1 MDSGNGTHAPRFPE
15 SPQDLRS
22 TTTCPYCFTPT
33 HGAPQCVSC
42 GIDLT
47 NPRLAEVFK
56 LSTQSAE
63 LITRRGR
70 LLAEIRAE
78 QDAQFVAAAPVEE
91 PVEAP
96 AAAPVNEM
104 PPLPALPRQ
113 AQEQHPH
120 GSIAGAWLNQP
131 APPLPEQPQAAP
143 SAPKRSGVQLAMLIT
158 GIGFLAVAALVFV
171 TVAFV
176 LFDLVVR
183 AAITVAITAGVIGLA
198 SWLRRRK
205 LGATAEGVAVL
216 GAVLLALDAWAIPAL
231 KLFGLDQADPALYW
245 GVALLVLTA
254 IFGAWWRWSKLA
266 TPKLLASITLL
277 PAITLLVAWLAH
289 LPLDDHLGW
298 ALGLATTSV
307 ASVGAAR
314 AWQRAAEARNDTDP
328 LPVGISLSL
337 GVASL
342 LMVPTVLGVAPE
354 PDTGILVAILALAIA
369 AVAAVLMVLWA
380 TREPQ
385 ARKFASF
392 ADLAAAFAAV
402 LLLGIG
408 IRTGAAIVR
417 ALPEYPSGI
426 GDGPVVVGFGF
437 ALPFLFAGVLAWRV
451 IASKQPALR
460 RSAAFGSYS
469 AAALAVIPLLVILL
483 QLAHAGIVFT
493 DRGADAPA
501 HLALLLASLLGLIV
515 SAVPLFGRGDAHLG
529 KGFPNLLPIAAPVA
543 GTLATVTAA
552 ALPGAALG
560 AGLSVIT
567 TAACAGLVATRF
579 MSPERTV
586 TLRFASIAALA
597 SSLVLITLFVG
608 VGELLPTVLLA
619 SVAGILLVARTLRPA
634 TPGLALTIF
643 AIILAGI
650 SWCSVIAGIA
660 LELEVVASA
669 GFMVRMVTGVVII
682 AMLLVVGAAGARLE
696 LARGESHLVAIVGF
710 VIAYTSMLLFTF
722 DTSDITSDSD
732 WMFWCLGALFLLVVA
747 SLVVAILWDARGSS
761 PQPTPRF
768 QGTIALTSLWM
779 LVGTAMFAFGRPLT
793 DEFRFGWGYALI
805 GVIVFGLTLLIR
817 RANNGHVNTV
827 PAEAFGLVGVLG
839 AFGAAFIR
847 ADPDRL
853 WPWFVFAIACATP
866 LLARVRPD
874 AVHPGWSRAATWI
887 SASSLAVIGP
897 IFVARAVPDALAVV
911 IAAPTLLALAIV
923 ATVAVVR
930 ASRYSAAPAQATI
943 ALSLGLSL
951 ATATLLA
958 DWQTSPTA
966 WFAFALGAAAIVAAI
981 QLPARGVW
989 EWARLGLAAPG
1000 GLGAALGMA
1009 ALGFQPLDAIERTG
1023 SIPGVLASTL
1033 FVALGLLVPLVSLA
1047 PISRVLGSSPGID
1060 PELRRNLLLGV
1071 WAAVLLT
1078 TTIAPIGIAAANARW
1093 VDLVGTLV
1101 GVAAAVAVLT
1111 AMFRRTNLLVWVV
1124 VALIAGGAHAFF
1136 IATEPVGVS
1145 SELPLVVASL
1155 IGLGALATL
1164 KSARP
1169 LLPLAAW
1176 LVLTTLPLAGTG
1188 LGLWW
1193 TVIAAGLPAVA
1204 VAILAVVR
1212 CRRDRDA
1219 TPTLDLLTLLLPLF
1233 ATGLTLDTDVIKLG
1247 LLLSA
1252 VSGLVAAFGITLPR
1266 PRTSWGPVARAGT
1279 AVATIAAVLW
1289 LWEGS
1294 DELAIGVPVGVI
1306 LAAFVA
1312 GLWLLL
1318 RLAERASSD
1327 AERAGYAVAVPVAFT
1342 IAAVP
1347 ALLEHPVAAGVAA
1360 VVGAAVA
1367 ATLASVSFFAR
1378 RLDLR
1383 LGGIGFGVVSVW
1395 FAAITVTQGV
1405 TASDAW
1411 VLQPLCL
1418 AAATVGAVALRAF
1431 PKLRS
1436 WAALG
1441 APIIASLAIALAAEL
1456 QQPTW
1461 WRIGLATVLIVAA
1474 ILIGALLHLQA
1485 PLLLGIVAAVLHIVV
1500 MWQMFLPP
1508 IAVPWWAW
1516 LAAAGVVLVF
1526 VAATYEKRMR
1536 DARKLAASIGS
1547 LR

>member
-1 MDSGNGTHAPRFPE
+1 MDSGNDTHAPRFPE
-15 SPQDLRS
+15 SPQDLLS

-33 HGAPQCVSC
+33 HGAPRCVSC
-42 GIDLT
+42 GLDLT

-56 LSTQSAE
+56 LSTSSAE
-63 LITRRGR
+63 LLTQRGR
-70 LLAEIRAE
+70 ILAEIRAE
-78 QDAQFVAAAPVEE
+78 QDAQY
-91 PVEAP
+91 VEAEVP
-96 AAAPVNEM
+96 AP
-104 PPLPALPRQ
+104 PALPQ
-113 AQEQHPH
+113 QQSAPSPAPQ

-131 APPLPEQPQAAP
+131 APPLPQPEPRSEAEP
-143 SAPKRSGVQLAMLIT
+143 STPKRSGVQLAMLIT

-176 LFDLVVR
+176 LFDLIVR
-183 AAITVAITAGVIGLA
+183 AAITVAITAGVIALA

-231 KLFGLDQADPALYW
+231 KLFGLDRADPALYW

-254 IFGAWWRWSKLA
+254 IFGAWWRWSKLS

-277 PAITLLVAWLAH
+277 PAITLLIAWLAR

-298 ALGLATTSV
+298 ALGLATASV
-307 ASVGAAR
+307 GSVGAAR
-314 AWQRAAEARNDTDP
+314 AWQRAAEARIDTDP
-328 LPVGISLSL
+328 LPVGISLAL

-342 LMVPTVLGVAPE
+342 LLVPTVLGIAPE
-354 PDTGILVAILALAIA
+354 PNAGILVAILALAIA
-369 AVAAVLMVLWA
+369 AVAAVLMVLWT

-392 ADLAAAFAAV
+392 ADIAAAVAAV

-408 IRTGAAIVR
+408 LRTGAALVR

-426 GDGPVVVGFGF
+426 GDDPGVVGLGF

-451 IASKQPALR
+451 AASQQPALR
-460 RSAAFGSYS
+460 RSAMFGSYS
-469 AAALAVIPLLVILL
+469 AAALATIPLLVILL
-483 QLAHAGIVFT
+483 QLAIAGVVFT

-501 HLALLLASLLGLIV
+501 HLALLLASLLGLLV
-515 SAVPLFGRGDAHLG
+515 SAVPLFWRGDAHLG
-529 KGFPNLLPIAAPVA
+529 KGFPSLLPIAAPVT
-543 GTLATVTAA
+543 GTLASVTAA
-552 ALPGAALG
+552 SLPGAALG
-560 AGLSVIT
+560 AGLSVIA

-579 MSPERTV
+579 MSPDRTL
-586 TLRFASIAALA
+586 TLRSTSIAALA
-597 SSLVLITLFVG
+597 SSLVLMTLFFG

-619 SVAGILLVARTLRPA
+619 SVACILLVARTLRPA
-634 TPGLALTIF
+634 TPGLAVTIF
-643 AIILAGI
+643 AVVLAVVA
-650 SWCSVIAGIA
+650 WCSVIVGIA
-660 LELEVVASA
+660 LELEEVASA
-669 GFMVRMVTGVVII
+669 GFMMRMVTGVVII
-682 AMLLVVGAAGARLE
+682 AMPLVVGAAGARLE
-696 LARGESHLVAIVGF
+696 LPRGESHLVAIVGF
-710 VIAYTSMLLFTF
+710 VIACTGMLLLTF
-722 DTSDITSDSD
+722 DTSNNDSD
-732 WMFWCLGALFLLVVA
+732 WMFWSLGALFLLVVA
-747 SLVVAILWDARGSS
+747 ALVAAILWDARGST

-768 QGTIALTSLWM
+768 QGTIALASLWM
-779 LVGTAMFAFGRPLT
+779 LVGTAIFAFGQPLT
-793 DEFRFGWGYALI
+793 DEFRFGWGYAFVGL
-805 GVIVFGLTLLIR
+805 IVFGVTLLIR
-817 RANNGHVNTV
+817 RACNGHINTV
-827 PAEAFGLVGVLG
+827 PAEGFGLVGVAG
-839 AFGAAFIR
+839 ALAAAFIR

-874 AVHPGWSRAATWI
+874 AVHPGWSRAATWV
-887 SASSLAVIGP
+887 SAASLAVIGP
-897 IFVARAVPDALAVV
+897 IFVSRSVADALAVV

-923 ATVAVVR
+923 AIVAVVR
-930 ASRYSAAPAQATI
+930 ASRYPAAPAQATI
-943 ALSLGLSL
+943 ALSLGISL
-951 ATATLLA
+951 ATTTFLA

-966 WFAFALGAAAIVAAI
+966 WFTLALGIAAIVAAI
-981 QLPARGVW
+981 TLPARGVW
-989 EWARLGLAAPG
+989 AWARLGLAAPG
-1000 GLGAALGMA
+1000 GLGAALGMV
-1009 ALGFQPLDAIERTG
+1009 ALGLRSLDAIDATG
-1023 SIPGVLASTL
+1023 SIPGGLASAVFVTL
-1033 FVALGLLVPLVSLA
+1033 GIAVPLILLA
-1047 PISRVLGSSPGID
+1047 PISRVLGTSPGID
-1060 PELRRNLLLGV
+1060 PELRRNLQLGV

-1078 TTIAPIGIAAANARW
+1078 ATIAPIGIAAANARS

-1101 GVAAAVAVLT
+1101 GVAAAIAVLA
-1111 AMFRRTNLLVWVV
+1111 AMFRHTNLLAWVV
-1124 VALIAGGAHAFF
+1124 IALLTGGAHAFF
-1136 IATEPVGVS
+1136 VATQPAGVA
-1145 SELPLVVASL
+1145 SELPLVVAAL

-1164 KSARP
+1164 RSARP

-1193 TVIAAGLPAVA
+1193 TVIAAGIPAVA
-1204 VAILAVVR
+1204 VAVLAVVR
-1212 CRRDRDA
+1212 FRRDREA

-1233 ATGLTLDTDVIKLG
+1233 ATGLTFDTDAIKVG

-1252 VSGLVAAFGITLPR
+1252 VAGLVAAFGITLPR
-1266 PRTSWGPVARAGT
+1266 PRTSWGPAARAGT

-1294 DELAIGVPVGVI
+1294 SELAIGVPVGVI

-1318 RLAERASSD
+1318 RLAERASSNV
-1327 AERAGYAVAVPVAFT
+1327 ERAGYAAAVPLAFT
-1342 IAAVP
+1342 VAALP
-1347 ALLEHPVAAGVAA
+1347 ALLEHPLAAGIAA
-1360 VVGAAVA
+1360 VVGAAA
-1367 ATLASVSFFAR
+1367 AAALVSASFPTR

-1383 LGGIGFGVVSVW
+1383 LGGSGFGAVSIV
-1395 FAAITVTQGV
+1395 FAAIAVAQDV
-1405 TASDAW
+1405 EASDAW

-1418 AAATVGAVALRAF
+1418 AAAAVGAVALRTY

-1441 APIIASLAIALAAEL
+1441 APLIASLAIALAAEFQL
-1456 QQPTW
+1456 PSW
-1461 WRIGLATVLIVAA
+1461 WRIGLATALIVAA
-1474 ILIGALLHLQA
+1474 ILVGALLRLQA
-1485 PLLLGIVAAVLHIVV
+1485 PLLIGIAAAVLHIVV

>member
-1 MDSGNGTHAPRFPE
+1 MDSGNDTHAPRFPE

-42 GIDLT
+42 GLDLT

-56 LSTQSAE
+56 LSTSSAD
-63 LITRRGR
+63 LLTQRGR
-70 LLAEIRAE
+70 ILAEIRAE
-78 QDAQFVAAAPVEE
+78 QDARFVEAPVEAE
-91 PVEAP
+91 PA
-96 AAAPVNEM
+96 EM
-104 PPLPALPRQ
+104 PPLPALPQ
-113 AQEQHPH
+113 QQPSPSPAPH

-131 APPLPEQPQAAP
+131 APPLRQPEPRPEAEP
-143 SAPKRSGVQLAMLIT
+143 STPKRSGVQLAMLIT

-183 AAITVAITAGVIGLA
+183 AAITIAITAGVIALA

-231 KLFGLDQADPALYW
+231 KLFGLDRADPALYW

-254 IFGAWWRWSKLA
+254 VFGAWWRWSKLA
-266 TPKLLASITLL
+266 TPRLLASITLL
-277 PAITLLVAWLAH
+277 PAITLLVTW
-289 LPLDDHLGW
+289 
-298 ALGLATTSV
+298 
-307 ASVGAAR
+307 
-314 AWQRAAEARNDTDP
+314 

-342 LMVPTVLGVAPE
+342 LLVPTVLGVAPE
-354 PDTGILVAILALAIA
+354 PDASILVAILALAIA
-369 AVAAVLMVLWA
+369 AVAAVLMVLWT

-426 GDGPVVVGFGF
+426 GDDPGVVGFGF
-437 ALPFLFAGVLAWRV
+437 ALPFLLAGVLAWRV
-451 IASKQPALR
+451 AASKLPGLR
-460 RSAAFGSYS
+460 RSAVFGSYS
-469 AAALAVIPLLVILL
+469 AAALAIIPFLVILL

-501 HLALLLASLLGLIV
+501 HLALLLASLLGLLV
-515 SAVPLFGRGDAHLG
+515 SAVPLFWRGDTHLG
-529 KGFPNLLPIAAPVA
+529 KGFPNLLPIAAPVT
-543 GTLATVTAA
+543 GILASVTAA

-560 AGLSVIT
+560 AGLSLIT

-579 MSPERTV
+579 MSPDRTLK
-586 TLRFASIAALA
+586 LRFASIAALA
-597 SSLVLITLFVG
+597 SSLVLITLFFG

-619 SVAGILLVARTLRPA
+619 SVAGILLVVRTLRPA

-643 AIILAGI
+643 AVVLAVVA
-650 SWCSVIAGIA
+650 WCSVIAGIA

-682 AMLLVVGAAGARLE
+682 AMLLVVGAAGARIE
-696 LARGESHLVAIVGF
+696 LPRGEAHLVAIVGF
-710 VIAYTSMLLFTF
+710 VIACTGMLLFTF
-722 DTSDITSDSD
+722 NTSDNNID
-732 WMFWCLGALFLLVVA
+732 WMFWSMGALFLLVAAALVA
-747 SLVVAILWDARGSS
+747 AILWDARGSS

-779 LVGTAMFAFGRPLT
+779 LIGAAMFAFGRPLT
-793 DEFRFGWGYALI
+793 DEFRFGWGYALV
-805 GVIVFGLTLLIR
+805 GVIVFGVTLLVR
-817 RANNGHVNTV
+817 RACNGHVNTV
-827 PAEAFGLVGVLG
+827 PAEAFGLMGVLG

-847 ADPDRL
+847 ADPDLL
-853 WPWFVFAIACATP
+853 WPWFVFAVACATP

-874 AVHPGWSRAATWI
+874 AIHPGWSRAATWI
-887 SASSLAVIGP
+887 SASSLAIIGP
-897 IFVARAVPDALAVV
+897 IFVSRSVPDALAVV

-930 ASRYSAAPAQATI
+930 APRYPAAPAQATI
-943 ALSLGLSL
+943 ALSLGISL
-951 ATATLLA
+951 ATTTLLA

-966 WFAFALGAAAIVAAI
+966 WFALALGIAAIVAAI
-981 QLPARGVW
+981 ALPARGVW
-989 EWARLGLAAPG
+989 EWTRLGLAAPG
-1000 GLGAALGMA
+1000 GLGAALAMV
-1009 ALGFQPLDAIERTG
+1009 ALGLQPLDAIERTG
-1023 SIPGVLASTL
+1023 NIPGVLAATI
-1033 FVALGLLVPLVSLA
+1033 FVTLGLAVPLVSLA

-1060 PELRRNLLLGV
+1060 PELRRNFQLGV

-1078 TTIAPIGIAAANARW
+1078 ATIAPIGIAAANARS

-1101 GVAAAVAVLT
+1101 GAAAAIAVLA
-1111 AMFRRTNLLVWVV
+1111 AMFRHTNLVAWVV
-1124 VALIAGGAHAFF
+1124 IALLAGGAHAFF
-1136 IATEPVGVS
+1136 VATEPAGFA
-1145 SELPLVVASL
+1145 SEVPLVVAAL
-1155 IGLGALATL
+1155 VGLGALATFR
-1164 KSARP
+1164 SARP

-1193 TVIAAGLPAVA
+1193 TVIAAGIPAVA
-1204 VAILAVVR
+1204 VAVLAVVR
-1212 CRRDRDA
+1212 FRREHEA

-1233 ATGLTLDTDVIKLG
+1233 ATGLTLDTDAIKVG

-1266 PRTSWGPVARAGT
+1266 PSTSWGPAARAGT

-1306 LAAFVA
+1306 LAAFIA

-1342 IAAVP
+1342 IAALP
-1347 ALLEHPVAAGVAA
+1347 ALLEHPLAAGIAA
-1360 VVGAAVA
+1360 VVGAAA
-1367 ATLASVSFFAR
+1367 AAALVSASFFTR

-1383 LGGIGFGVVSVW
+1383 LGGIGFGAVSAL
-1395 FAAITVTQGV
+1395 FAAIAVAQDV

-1418 AAATVGAVALRAF
+1418 AAATIGAVALRVF

-1436 WAALG
+1436 WVALG
-1441 APIIASLAIALAAEL
+1441 APVVASLAIALTAEL

-1474 ILIGALLHLQA
+1474 ILVGALLRLQA
-1485 PLLLGIVAAVLHIVV
+1485 PLLVGIVAAVLHIVV

-1508 IAVPWWAW
+1508 IAAPWWAW

-1536 DARKLAASIGS
+1536 DARKLAESIGS